1 MYVIDEHLFTKTT
14 GVDYQSPQGVMFRQ
28 IAVRS
33 LRKVTQDISHNQEST
48 KQLAHKIKG
57 IALSCGMRDIAR
69 ICSKVESY
77 DRVINEKIAKN
88 ILSNKVK
95 VMIQL
100 CES

>member
-1 MYVIDEHLFTKTT
+1 MYVIDEHLFTKAT
-14 GVDYQSPQGVMFRQ
+14 GVTYQSPQGLLFRQ

-33 LRKVTQDISHNQEST
+33 LQKIEQDIPHSQELT
-48 KQLAHKIKG
+48 KQLAHKVKG
-57 IALSCGMRDIAR
+57 IALSCGMSDIAR

-77 DRVINEKIAKN
+77 DRVINAKIAKN